1 MRNEAIARLVGRR
14 LKMRRRLLE
23 LTQKQVAAR
32 CGLTFQQI
40 QKYEAGAVDLSLAR
54 VVTLAN
60 ILRTPLSELFD
71 GLQMLGDDARA
82 GGAHGSVPPE
92 TRVLA
97 G

>member
-1 MRNEAIARLVGRR
+1 VRNEAITRLVGRR
-14 LKMRRRLLE
+14 LRIRRRLLD

-54 VVTLAN
+54 LVTLAN
-60 ILRTPLSELFD
+60 ILRTPLAELFE

-82 GGAHGSVPPE
+82 GGRQGSVPAE
-92 TRVLA
+92 NRALA